1 MSTARQRTIAE
12 ACEIEGVGLHTGD
25 AVRVR
30 LLPAAIHS
38 GVSFRRTDRPGNPE
52 IPALVGNVV
61 STDLGTTLGLG
72 PERVHTVEHLLAA
85 VAAMGLDN
93 LMIELDASE
102 IPAVDGSAAPF
113 FRLLKSAGVVEQ
125 DAPARLFRLDD
136 AFSVADRDSSF
147 VVAPAEEYRVSATIE
162 FEHPLIRRQFGS
174 FRITPD
180 SFEEGLASAR
190 TFGFLRDVEHL
201 RERGRA
207 LGGNPDNAVVLTET
221 GTLDDTPLRFSD
233 EFVRHKTLDIVGD
246 LALTGSRLCIHVVAE
261 RPSHRG
267 NVALA
272 KELVARAERKA
283 LARPML
289 NIEQIM
295 QYLPHRYP
303 FILVDR
309 VIEYE
314 EGRRIV
320 GLKNVTINEPFFV
333 GHFPGH
339 PIMPGVLIIEAM
351 AQVGGLLL
359 MDTVENPEDKVVY
372 FMSLDNVKWRRP
384 VIPGDQLRFE
394 LELLQ
399 FRGRTC
405 RMKGIGTVD
414 GHVVA
419 EAEMMARIV
428 DR

>member
-1 MSTARQRTIAE
+1 MTTVRQQTIGE
-12 ACEIEGVGLHTGD
+12 ACEIQGVGLHTGEE
-25 AVRVR
+25 VRAR
-30 LLPAAIHS
+30 MLPAPVNAGIC
-38 GVSFRRTDRPGNPE
+38 FRRVDGAERID
-52 IPALVGNVV
+52 IPALVSSVV
-61 STDLGTTLGLG
+61 ETDRGTTLGLG
-72 PERVHTVEHLLAA
+72 AARIHTVEHLLAA
-85 VAAMGLDN
+85 VAALQIDN
-93 LMIELDASE
+93 LVVEIDASE
-102 IPAVDGSAAPF
+102 VPAVDGSAAPF
-113 FRLLKSAGVVEQ
+113 VELFKGAQVVEQ
-125 DAPARLFRLDD
+125 DAPARVFKPDD
-136 AFSVADRDSSF
+136 AFLVSEHDSSF
-147 VVAPAEEYRVSATIE
+147 VVAASDDYRISTAIE
-162 FEHPLIRRQFGS
+162 FDHPLIRRQFAS
-174 FRITPD
+174 FRITPGE
-180 SFEEGLASAR
+180 FAQELAAAR
-190 TFGFLRDVEHL
+190 TFGFLHEVDQL
-201 RERGRA
+201 RSRGRA
-207 LGGNPDNAVVLTET
+207 LGGTPQNALVLTET
-221 GTLDDTPLRFSD
+221 GTLGDAPLRYRD
-233 EFVRHKTLDIVGD
+233 EFVRHKMLDVVGD

-261 RPSHRG
+261 RPSHRA
-267 NVALA
+267 NLALA

-289 NIEQIM
+289 SVQQIM

-303 FILVDR
+303 FLLVDR
-309 VIEYE
+309 VVEYE

-320 GLKNVTINEPFFV
+320 GLKNVTINEPFFA

-405 RMKGIGTVD
+405 RLKGIGTVD
-414 GHVVA
+414 GQVVA
-419 EAEMMARIV
+419 EADMMARIV